1 MYFLLQLSERC
12 ITDGVFN
19 PAGVLFRCF
28 LIDASSDKLLRE
40 KSVTLIYFLS
50 NLMAYGGQME
60 ESIFIHS

>member
-1 MYFLLQLSERC
+1 M
-12 ITDGVFN
+12 FN